1 MRKITL
7 FFAALFITIAAFAA
21 DITGGTKLYLKPG
34 SSWTQGNERF
44 AAYFFG
50 SAGDAWAGMTVEED
64 GSSYLAV
71 VPTGTWTNVIFCR
84 MNGSNATNDWSAKW
98 DQTNDLTYDG
108 TNNCYTIT
116 SSSNGKGEGT
126 WGVYAPTPTTWT
138 VAGASTVLFGTEWCT
153 GCDANDLT
161 EGENNVWTKT
171 YDDVT
176 LTAGDIEYKI
186 VKNHA
191 WSESYPS
198 ENAKLVIAADG
209 KYDVTFTFNSS
220 TKVIEAVAEAV
231 VETPVV
237 ELTAGTKLYFKADS
251 MASATPKVAFG
262 ECTIP
267 FPKNSGISLGGS
279 STATKTYAMTKVDEE
294 NGIWEIEVPEGITAT
309 VFHVAFYD
317 AMRPSTPLGYISPL
331 SYDGTNNFF
340 TYTGAKLKSQAVAD
354 ATAGTWSKYV
364 VAEPEP
370 DPEDPEEPETPEN
383 PTIVAGTKLYLQT
396 VLGLDDNIKYS
407 YNVVFGE
414 YTIPSTGSSTSGG
427 LVKPGT
433 SGSIGGSIGGSGSLN
448 QPTTYPGVAMTNIDA
463 TNGIWEVVAPE
474 GTSATEFT
482 VVIIRT
488 ARNQVSGYIS
498 PLTFDGENNYF
509 QLPADFEIPTSK
521 VADATA
527 GTWAKYEAPRII
539 NIAWNIEEGA
549 TLEYFESVT
558 FTLSGVD
565 SIGRTLGED
574 ATGIV
579 ALLSST
585 PIFYSV
591 DAEGNETAV
600 PATVDGVLFGA
611 KSGFSYTYNMA
622 NKGYKL
628 VDYKDKKEVFVQKG
642 NYRIRIPAGKIQIQP
657 NRTGLP
663 KVFTDQ
669 EYVLNFSIENDY
681 VEIVEV
687 DVPYTVAPK
696 NKTFVRTLD
705 TVTVAFEDVDSF
717 KINTVES
724 PQPTTWA
731 FLNQVAEYEGMGTQ
745 TMPIAPLACVAKG
758 NVLELAVPAG
768 TAIVDGKYTI
778 TIPKGLIAFS
788 DTTINKPITL
798 NYSVANDTLEIS
810 SVEELKAN
818 EGRFVLYKGIEP
830 VTIKQGWYSF
840 TYLSDSITALEADL
854 YPMPAKFDAYGTLT
868 EDGFVVESVV
878 AIHAFNTI
886 GDLAAYCETATDEQK
901 AASYEIKQPAVVTLA
916 SMFSFYVQYEAQ
928 SMYGGSSWTGAL
940 VQAGPMSTYMPKS
953 GDAIQLTGSYSP
965 AVYDEDYNLVQPAFF
980 ALQSATVLSE
990 NNKLNYT
997 TIDVSYGLDYVAD
1010 YYASLG
1016 RLSKGGKIAEDNNGY
1031 YYVITYSDWVEN
1043 PETGFYD
1050 EVEATDSLQLMIA
1063 GPVDLSAYVG
1073 VELDKLVA
1081 GVLDFDPSTGAPI
1094 FYVTELQESK
1104 LYYNNIAELI
1114 AAGSQTDYTMS
1125 SVLRNPVLLTYISY
1139 NQWAGYTLFVQDE
1152 TGALAIKGL
1161 GIANEDGDG
1170 YTFPY
1175 DIKPGDMITGVEGFT
1190 NVGEGAPYMWS
1201 GADYN
1206 VEPNL
1211 VKDADGVII
1220 PLNLTMAEFCA
1231 DITALQEA
1239 MWNGDSYAPKYAN
1252 YVVNLKDLTKY
1263 VDPED
1268 EKWPWLRN
1276 GNDSIQVST
1285 YYWGDIAVPAYIA
1298 SLTGVVDYGIINSN
1312 GTPTIQPLNADAVIE
1327 QLVEAKNAYAYDVRV
1342 EETEEKVIVS
1352 YALNAPAVAV
1362 RVIAKAEGE
1371 EVASKAGSA
1380 IAQVKGGAVANVHT
1394 VEFALAELP
1403 KKEITF
1409 EVEVTG
1415 ANVDAPALVPVQYG
1429 FYHSQAVDVDN
1440 NPESEFFGRVYATE
1454 CMADGVGKDYHS
1466 TTKGQ
1471 ALYAFDATLAPIA
1484 NNEGTYGFTGG
1495 LTTDAANKDPRKVRV
1510 SEDGRVFLTR
1520 QALTG
1525 VSPLV
1530 EVNPADLNA
1539 NFTDVFVDFTVDAET
1554 YELKTADGKFMA
1566 SPNVA
1571 FDVKGQG
1578 EDLKVFML
1586 STTKAGIAYNPRG
1599 NYAKEYNLGTAKT
1612 WNAEPSATIDALD
1625 TLTHYTV
1632 NYLGVSV
1639 EYDNEG
1645 GIWYCQYRGT
1655 PKESEP
1661 TLVHVNAQGV
1671 EDFKD
1676 YTFVSRSSAI
1686 RFNNDFSLLA
1696 VAGNGAKKCTI
1707 FKVEKDADGKPVLN
1721 KQYEFA
1727 VNGNNVNDIA
1737 WDYANNLYIVNSSSE
1752 LLYMYA
1758 MPRENAVVTTPA
1770 AARYTVDLTLPMEVE
1785 FENIAAIYEM
1795 GMWDM
1800 VYYETYSNYEVK
1812 AVLKSQPTV
1821 VDKVVTSGM
1830 MGGNINNYYLND
1842 GTGVIV
1848 LQAEGDRIEPI
1859 VDENWEVIG
1868 NDTIPGLNIEIGKK
1882 LPADFA
1888 ATVDFKT
1895 VIDDETYLPNGE
1907 VYGAP
1912 VMAYVPKATGE
1923 VITDEYGWETIVT
1936 ETNEDFAARCE
1947 DSDFVEEAVEA
1958 DLADV
1963 LANRIQYA
1971 GQLLKVDTTANYY
1984 AEVMMDHFSG
1994 AERTTAY
2001 FYWDAET
2008 AFDVESYEEE
2018 GTTYVFVSPK
2028 FTEDYN
2034 NYAGKVFNVLGENL
2048 PAAAFDG
2055 EVTMKVA
2062 NVRFDWNSIAQGQSI
2077 VLKEGWEV
2085 KEPVIDDVDNNEL
2098 VVNIYSNNGAVYVE
2112 AEAGAMIEVYTVNG
2126 LRVFAGVSNTNT
2138 TVINGLNTNVAI
2150 IRVNGE
2156 AYKVFVK

>member
-34 SSWTQGNERF
+34 SAWTQGNERF

-50 SAGDAWAGMTVEED
+50 SAGNAWVGMTVEED
-64 GSSYLAV
+64 GSSYLAEA
-71 VPTGTWTNVIFCR
+71 PNGTWTNVIFCR
-84 MNGSNATNDWSAKW
+84 MNGANATNDWGAKW
-98 DQTNDLTYDG
+98 DQTADLTYDG
-108 TNNCYTIT
+108 TNNCYSIT
-116 SSSNGKGEGT
+116 SSSNGKGSGT
-126 WGVYAPTPTTWT
+126 WGVYVPTPTTWT
-138 VAGASTVLFGTEWCT
+138 VAGGSATLFGSEWCT
-153 GCDANDLT
+153 GCTANDLT
-161 EGENNVWTKT
+161 EGENSVWTKV

-176 LTAGDIEYKI
+176 LTAGTIEYKI
-186 VKNHA
+186 VKNYG
-191 WSESYPS
+191 WTTSYPS

-220 TKVIEAVAEAV
+220 TKDVNATAEAV

-237 ELTAGTKLYFKADS
+237 ELTAGTKLYLKADS

-267 FPKNSGISLGGS
+267 FPKSNSLSLGGG
-279 STATKTYAMTKVDEE
+279 STGPKTYAMTKVDEE

-354 ATAGTWSKYV
+354 ATAGTWSKYEV
-364 VAEPEP
+364 VVT
-370 DPEDPEEPETPEN
+370 PEEPEEPEVPAT
-383 PTIVAGTKLYLQT
+383 PTITAGTKLYLQT
-396 VLGLDDNIKYS
+396 SLTA
-407 YNVVFGE
+407 YNYKVVFGE
-414 YTIPSTGSSTSGG
+414 YELPTSSGSGTI
-427 LVKPGT
+427 VKPGT
-433 SGSIGGSIGGSGSLN
+433 GTSLKPGGTGSLDK
-448 QPTTYPGVAMTNIDA
+448 PSIPGISMTKIDEER
-463 TNGIWEVVAPE
+463 GIWEIVAPDTVSTSVFTVIIVK
-474 GTSATEFT
+474 GTSS
-482 VVIIRT
+482 IY
-488 ARNQVSGYIS
+488 GYIS
-498 PLTFDGENNYF
+498 PLTFDGENDLF
-509 QLPADFEIPTSK
+509 VLPETFTPSSGS
-521 VADATA
+521 VSNATV

-600 PATVDGVLFGA
+600 PATQDGVLFGA
-611 KSGFSYTYNMA
+611 KSGFSYTYSMA

-731 FLNQVAEYEGMGTQ
+731 FLNQTVEYEGMGTQ
-745 TMPIAPLACVAKG
+745 TMPIAPLACAAKG

-788 DTTINKPITL
+788 DTTINKAITL
-798 NYSVANDTLEIS
+798 NYSVANDTLEVTTI
-810 SVEELKAN
+810 EELKAN

-916 SMFSFYVQYEAQ
+916 SMFSFYVQYEVQ

-980 ALQSATVLSE
+980 ALRSATVLSE

-1114 AAGSQTDYTMS
+1114 AAGSQTDYSMS
-1125 SVLRNPVLLTYISY
+1125 SVLRNPVLLTYISH
-1139 NQWAGYTLFVQDE
+1139 NQWAGYTIFVQDE

-1161 GIANEDGDG
+1161 GVADENNE
-1170 YTFPY
+1170 YTAPFPY
-1175 DIKPGDMITGVEGFT
+1175 DVKPGDMITGVEGFT
-1190 NVGEGAPYMWS
+1190 TLGEGAPYMWAAS
-1201 GADYN
+1201 DYG

-1211 VKDADGVII
+1211 EKVADGVIT

-1298 SLTGVVDYGIINSN
+1298 SLTGIADYGIINSN

-1342 EETEEKVIVS
+1342 EQTEEKVIVS

-1371 EVASKAGSA
+1371 EVAAKAGSA
-1380 IAQVKGGAVANVHT
+1380 VAQVKDNAVANTHS

-1403 KKEITF
+1403 RKEITF

-1415 ANVDAPALVPVQYG
+1415 ENVEAPALVPVQYG
-1429 FYHSQAVDVDN
+1429 FYHSQAVDVDV

-1454 CMADGVGKDYHS
+1454 CMPDGVGKNYHS
-1466 TTKGQ
+1466 ATKGQ

-1510 SEDGRVFLTR
+1510 AEDGRVFLTR

-1566 SPNVA
+1566 SPNIA

-1599 NYAKEYNLGTAKT
+1599 NFAKEYNLGTAKT

-1632 NYLGVSV
+1632 NYLGASV

-1661 TLVHVNAQGV
+1661 TLIHVNAQGV
-1671 EDFKD
+1671 EDYKD
-1676 YTFVSRSSAI
+1676 FTFVSRSSAI

-1696 VAGNGAKKCTI
+1696 IAGHGGKKCTI

-1752 LLYMYA
+1752 LLYMFA

-1770 AARYTVDLTLPMEVE
+1770 ATRYTVDLALPDTVR
-1785 FENIAAIYEM
+1785 FANIAAIYEK
-1795 GMWDM
+1795 GIWEEARYAD
-1800 VYYETYSNYEVK
+1800 YSWYETIAILE
-1812 AVLKSQPTV
+1812 SQPTV
-1821 VDKVVTSGM
+1821 VDVVTTSGM

-1842 GTGVIV
+1842 GTGVVV
-1848 LQAEGDRIEPI
+1848 LQAEGDMINPI
-1859 VDENWEVIG
+1859 MDEETWETIG
-1868 NDTIPGLNIEIGKK
+1868 WDTIPGLTIEVGKK
-1882 LPADFA
+1882 LPAEFFA
-1888 ATVDFKT
+1888 TINFNA
-1895 VIDDETYLPNGE
+1895 IMDDETYLPTGE

-1912 VMAYVPKATGE
+1912 ILTYMPKVLGVE
-1923 VITDEYGWETIVT
+1923 VDEYGWEEQIT
-1936 ETNEDFAARCE
+1936 EPNADFAARCE

-1958 DLADV
+1958 NLADV
-1963 LANRIQYA
+1963 LANRIKYA

-1994 AERTTAY
+1994 AEKTTAY

-2008 AFDVESYEEE
+2008 AFEVESYEEE
-2018 GTTYVFVSPK
+2018 GVTYVFVNPK
-2028 FTEDYN
+2028 YTEDYY
-2034 NYAGKVFNVLGENL
+2034 NYAGQLFNVIGENL

-2062 NVRFDWNSIAQGQSI
+2062 NVRFDWNSVAMGQSI
-2077 VLKEGWEV
+2077 ILKEGWKVEV
-2085 KEPVIDDVDNNEL
+2085 PVIDDVDNNEL

-2112 AEAGAMIEVYTVNG
+2112 TEAGAMIEVYTVNG

-2156 AYKVFVK
+2156 AYKVMVK